1 MIYRRCSCRDANGKP
16 YGNLPENATEQQT
29 ARACPTL
36 LSDPKHG
43 KWGYYLSRGFGFD
56 PKTKTMKRLQTRV
69 ANFTSKRAAQS
80 AFAKAKTEHDAG
92 QFIETNRTVFG
103 QWCDEWLTAR
113 EQRGDIKAST
123 LDAYR
128 RYVDNDIIPSALGRV
143 RLTDI
148 KRGDVRRF
156 VDGLIAAG
164 RGPATVRKVLAT
176 VQSAL
181 SAALRDDLIAT
192 NPARGVRLPS
202 AEAHEFE
209 PWTPQQVGAFLDH
222 AATHRLGAIFEVAVW
237 TGLRRAELVG
247 LRWADVD
254 LARRVL
260 SVKTTR
266 VQAGRAIV
274 ENSPKTSAG
283 RRVVQLDDAAV
294 GALVACQITQQ
305 GDRGRLGN
313 LWEGDGHVFTYEDGR
328 AIRPD
333 YVTRLFETLR
343 DEVNAGILDEN
354 VERVAN
360 GEQQVP
366 LLPTITLHGL
376 RHMHASLLLAGGADI
391 ALVSKRLGHAS
402 ISITA
407 DVYSHL
413 VDDAARRA
421 AESASALV
429 PRAGA
434 QRAHNDADLKASTS
448 AQKAV
453 EPA

>member
-1 MIYRRCSCRDANGKP
+1 MIYRRCSCRDGRGKP

-36 LSDPKHG
+36 LSDRKHG
-43 KWGYYLSRGFGFD
+43 RWGYYLSRGFDAKG
-56 PKTKTMKRLQTRV
+56 KRLQTRV
-69 ANFTSKRAAQS
+69 ANFATERAARS
-80 AFAKAKTEHDAG
+80 AYAKAKSEHDAG
-92 QFIETNRTVFG
+92 QFVETSRVRFA
-103 QWCDEWLTAR
+103 QWCDEWLSGR

-128 RYVDNDIIPSALGRV
+128 RYVDNDIATSALGRL

-156 VDGLIAAG
+156 VDGLIADG
-164 RGPATVRKVLAT
+164 RGAATVRKVLAT

-181 SAALRDDLIAT
+181 TAALRDDLIAV

-202 AEAHEFE
+202 VDAREFE
-209 PWTPQQVGAFLDH
+209 PWTPAQVGAFLDH
-222 AATHRLGAIFEVAVW
+222 ATTHRLGAIFEVAVW
-237 TGLRRAELVG
+237 TGLRRAELLG
-247 LRWADVD
+247 LRWDDVD

-260 SVKTTR
+260 SVRTTR
-266 VQAGRAIV
+266 VQAGRSIV

-283 RRVVQLDDAAV
+283 RRLVQLDDAAV
-294 GALVACQITQQ
+294 GALVAWQITQQ
-305 GDRGRLGN
+305 GDRDRLGD
-313 LWEGDGHVFTYEDGR
+313 LWAGDGHVFTYEDGR

-343 DEVNAGILDEN
+343 DETSDGIRSEN
-354 VERVAN
+354 VERVAR
-360 GEQQVP
+360 GEQP
-366 LLPTITLHGL
+366 LALLPTITLHGL

-434 QRAHNDADLKASTS
+434 QRVHNDADLRASMTALKAE
-448 AQKAV
+448 

>member
-1 MIYRRCSCRDANGKP
+1 MIYRRCSCRDESGKP
-16 YGNLPENATEQQT
+16 YGNLPENASEQQI
-29 ARACPTL
+29 ARACPAL
-36 LSDPKHG
+36 LADPKHG
-43 KWGYYLSRGFGFD
+43 KWGYYLSRGFDARG
-56 PKTKTMKRLQTRV
+56 KRLQTRV
-69 ANFTSKRAAQS
+69 ANFSSKRAAQS
-80 AFAKAKTEHDAG
+80 AFAKAKAEHDRG
-92 QFIETNRTVFG
+92 EFVETSRTRFA
-103 QWCDEWLTAR
+103 QWCDEWLTGR

-128 RYVDNDIIPSALGRV
+128 RYVDNDIATSALGRL

-156 VDGLIAAG
+156 VDGLIADG
-164 RGPATVRKVLAT
+164 RGAATVRKVLAT

-181 SAALRDDLIAT
+181 TAALRDDLIAS

-202 AEAHEFE
+202 VDAHEFE
-209 PWTPQQVGAFLDH
+209 PWTPAQVGAYLDH
-222 AATHRLGAIFEVAVW
+222 AATHRLGALYEVAVW
-237 TGLRRAELVG
+237 TGLRRAELIG

-260 SVKTTR
+260 TVRTTR
-266 VQAGRAIV
+266 VQAGRQIV

-294 GALVACQITQQ
+294 GALVAWQITQQ
-305 GDRGRLGN
+305 GDRDRLGD
-313 LWEGDGHVFTYEDGR
+313 LWAGEGHVFTYEDGR
-328 AIRPD
+328 PLRPD

-343 DEVNAGILDEN
+343 VEVNDGISAAN
-354 VERVAN
+354 VERAER
-360 GEQQVP
+360 GEQPHP

-421 AESASALV
+421 AESAAALV
-429 PRAGA
+429 PRASA
-434 QRAHNDADLKASTS
+434 QRVHNHAAQNASSDAATVGTS
-448 AQKAV
+448 A
-453 EPA
+453 

>member
-1 MIYRRCSCRDANGKP
+1 MIYRRCSCRDERGKP
-16 YGNLPENATEQQT
+16 YGTLPENATEQQI
-29 ARACPTL
+29 ARACPQL

-43 KWGYYLSRGFGFD
+43 KWGYYLSRGFDAKG
-56 PKTKTMKRLQTRV
+56 KRLQTRV
-69 ANFTSKRAAQS
+69 ANFSSKRAAQS
-80 AFAKAKTEHDAG
+80 AYAKAKAEHDRG
-92 QFIETNRTVFG
+92 EFVETSRTRFA
-103 QWCDEWLTAR
+103 QWCDEWLTSR

-128 RYVDNDIIPSALGRV
+128 RYVDNDITPSPLGRL

-156 VDGLIAAG
+156 IDGLIADG
-164 RGPATVRKVLAT
+164 RGAATVRKVLAT

-202 AEAHEFE
+202 TEAHEFE
-209 PWTPQQVGAFLDH
+209 PWTPAQVGAFLDH

-237 TGLRRAELVG
+237 TGLRRAELLG

-260 SVKTTR
+260 SVRTTR
-266 VQAGRAIV
+266 VQAGRKIV
-274 ENSPKTSAG
+274 ENSPKTNAG
-283 RRVVQLDDAAV
+283 RRIVQLDDAAV
-294 GALVACQITQQ
+294 GALVAWQFTQQ
-305 GDRGRLGN
+305 GDRDRLGD

-328 AIRPD
+328 PIRPD
-333 YVTRLFETLR
+333 YVTRLFESLR
-343 DEVNAGILDEN
+343 DEVNDSITTAN
-354 VERVAN
+354 VERAEH
-360 GEQQVP
+360 GEQPQP
-366 LLPTITLHGL
+366 LLPQITLHGL

-413 VDDAARRA
+413 VGDAARRA

-434 QRAHNDADLKASTS
+434 QQVHNNDGQIASSDAVGAGTS
-448 AQKAV
+448 A
-453 EPA
+453 